1 MLAGSGTALRPS
13 CGQWHRRLVWWVRRR
28 IFATRGR
35 AVRSVPFTRSSAEP
49 TDSPQNAP
57 LHPSNEFVMIILTEL
72 HYHPPAALFAELL
85 RADGLLLEAH
95 EHYRKQTYRNRCLI
109 RTAQGVQ
116 ALTVPVIDGNRAE
129 KVTAAAI
136 EIDYRQNWIHRHWR
150 TLQTAYGNS
159 PYFEYYADYFHDI
172 YVGKPA
178 LLFDLNLAFL
188 RLLLRCF
195 RLPLPIA
202 RTSDYHAHYPA
213 TQPPDTTRTHPLP
226 HAFTHPLLDR
236 RDWLTPKAAA
246 RTPEP
251 DTPAGQS
258 LVRPYPQVF
267 GPGFEPGLSV
277 LDLLFSQGPAAGRF
291 LR

>member
-1 MLAGSGTALRPS
+1 
-13 CGQWHRRLVWWVRRR
+13 
-28 IFATRGR
+28 
-35 AVRSVPFTRSSAEP
+35 
-49 TDSPQNAP
+49 
-57 LHPSNEFVMIILTEL
+57 MIILTEL

-109 RTAQGVQ
+109 CTAQGVQ

-129 KVTAAAI
+129 KVTATAI

-178 LLFDLNLAFL
+178 LLFDLNLRFL
-188 RLLLRCF
+188 QLLLKCF
-195 RLPLPIA
+195 RLPLPI
-202 RTSDYHAHYPA
+202 TLTTDYHTHYPA
-213 TQPPDTTRTHPLP
+213 QPSAEIIGLSSLSHSI
-226 HAFTHPLLDR
+226 AESLLDR
-236 RDWLTPKAAA
+236 RDWLTPKIAS
-246 RTPEP
+246 RPSEP
-251 DTPAGQS
+251 DTPAAS
-258 LVRPYPQVF
+258 TLVRPYPQVF

-277 LDLLFSQGPAAGRF
+277 LDLLFSQGPAAGTF
-291 LR
+291 LL

>member
-1 MLAGSGTALRPS
+1 
-13 CGQWHRRLVWWVRRR
+13 
-28 IFATRGR
+28 
-35 AVRSVPFTRSSAEP
+35 
-49 TDSPQNAP
+49 
-57 LHPSNEFVMIILTEL
+57 MILLTEL

-85 RADGLLLEAH
+85 RADGILLEAH

-129 KVTAAAI
+129 KVAATAI

-159 PYFEYYADYFHDI
+159 PYFDYYADYFHDI
-172 YVGKPA
+172 YVRKPA
-178 LLFDLNLAFL
+178 MLFDLNLQL
-188 RLLLRCF
+188 LKLLLRCF
-195 RLPLPIA
+195 RLPLPISF
-202 RTSDYHAHYPA
+202 TTEYHAHYPS
-213 TQPPDTTRTHPLP
+213 DLP
-226 HAFTHPLLDR
+226 VELSAPSPIHKLTYSLLDR
-236 RDWLTPKAAA
+236 RDWLTPKTAT

-251 DTPAGQS
+251 DTPAASG

-277 LDLLFSQGPAAGRF
+277 LDLLFSQGPAAGSFFRVAGN
-291 LR
+291 L